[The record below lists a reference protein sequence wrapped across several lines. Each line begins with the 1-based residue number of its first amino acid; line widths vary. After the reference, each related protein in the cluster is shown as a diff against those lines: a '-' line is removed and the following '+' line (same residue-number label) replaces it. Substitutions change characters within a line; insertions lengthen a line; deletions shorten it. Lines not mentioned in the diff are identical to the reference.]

1 MLETLPDSAFKFSDP
16 TETDRML
23 HTASHSWNRI
33 LTAIMTDPRYREGTL
48 YGKPRSGHA
57 EGTVLAHL
65 IDLDRNLAR
74 LSHLVTEDEYWKLRI
89 LIHTHDTMKF
99 WAKRDSPIEGN
110 ESHGTLA
117 RNFLAEFCTDVDL
130 LQMTKYHD
138 EGHAIW
144 KQFEAK
150 GRYNVE
156 RLRKNVVDGITDIG
170 LFLIF
175 TLIDGYTPSKDH
187 SRIRWFVDEVTKY
200 RGVPIAVDLALGLF
214 GI

>member
-1 MLETLPDSAFKFSDP
+1 MLEALPDSAFKFSAP
-16 TETDRML
+16 TEMDRIL
-23 HTASHSWNRI
+23 HAASHPWNRV
-33 LTAIMTDPRYREGTL
+33 LTAIMTDARYREGTL

-65 IDLDRNLAR
+65 IDLDSNLAR
-74 LSHLVTEDEYWKLRI
+74 LSHLVTEDEYWKLRV
-89 LIHTHDTMKF
+89 LIHVHDTMKF

-117 RNFLAEFCTDVDL
+117 RNFLAEFCADADL
-130 LQMTKYHD
+130 LQMTNYHD

-144 KQFEAK
+144 KQFESK

-156 RLRKNVVDGITDIG
+156 RLRKNVVDGIGDIG

-187 SRIRWFVDEVTKY
+187 DKIRWLVDEIKKY
-200 RGVPIAVDLALGLF
+200 LEVPDNVDLALVLF